1 MNTAV
6 VNKIIS
12 YSAKL
17 DLESLTGNKVNS
29 ISVKIDDN
37 TMYITKTGVKF
48 DKLND
53 KDILS
58 VNLNQ
63 IDSCPDNSRQ
73 EALLHKNIYLKHQD
87 INCIMHTSSINSFTV
102 ATAEAT
108 IPPVLDDMAQIVGPT
123 ARTAKNGDIANI
135 IKALKNRNACLIKDN
150 GMISVGRTLDEAYTA
165 CLVLEKAAH
174 TFIWAEAVGGC
185 KPVNRLGAALEH
197 FVYRKKYSK
206 ANQDAILKAE
216 RE

>member
-12 YSAKL
+12 YAAKL
-17 DLESLTGNKVNS
+17 DLDSLTGNKVNS

-58 VNLNQ
+58 VNFNQ
-63 IDSCPDNSRQ
+63 FDNCPKNSQ
-73 EALLHKNIYLKHQD
+73 KEALLHKNIYLKHKD
-87 INCIMHTSSINSFTV
+87 INCIMHTSPINSSTV
-102 ATAEAT
+102 AAAKAT

-123 ARTAKNGDIANI
+123 ARTAKNNNI
-135 IKALKNRNACLIKDN
+135 TSILKALKNRNACLISDN
-150 GMISVGRTLDEAYTA
+150 GMISIGRTLDEAYTA

-174 TFIWAEAVGGC
+174 TFIWATAVGGC
-185 KPVNRLGAALEH
+185 KPVNRLGAILEH
-197 FVYRKKYSK
+197 YVYRKKYSK